1 MRDRKKSSVKSIEKE
16 NNNSHYQ
23 AMPGQNAY
31 KTNETILDGGN
42 IEDYN
47 GPLSETDSPVLEK
60 NIADD
65 NLSHSN
71 KERQH

>member
-1 MRDRKKSSVKSIEKE
+1 
-16 NNNSHYQ
+16 
-23 AMPGQNAY
+23 MPGQNAY